1 MGEAK
6 HFVALFTQSVR
17 AQDGLEPRILRTLA
31 NFQRVQ
37 STTTIDVSNA
47 VAPLLVAIPEHREN
61 FLLSC
66 IVTRA
71 VILP

>member
-1 MGEAK
+1 MGEPK

-31 NFQRVQ
+31 NFQLVQ

-47 VAPLLVAIPEHREN
+47 VAPLLVAVPEHREN
-61 FLLSC
+61 SLLSC